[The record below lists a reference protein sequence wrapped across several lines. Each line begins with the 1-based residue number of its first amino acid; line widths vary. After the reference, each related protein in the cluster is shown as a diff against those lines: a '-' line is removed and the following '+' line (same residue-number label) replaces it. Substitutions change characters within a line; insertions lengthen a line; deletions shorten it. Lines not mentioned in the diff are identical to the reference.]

1 MSFFVRR
8 KIMLKDNL
16 VKSMEQSLI
25 ANWNKPCFGDYEK
38 SGSYT
43 FGEVAKMIKELHTIF
58 EVCGIEEGDKI
69 SLAGKNST
77 NWAVT
82 YIATVTYGAVI
93 VPILADFSN
102 DEIHHIVT
110 HSESKLFFAGE
121 SIYDRL
127 DDERLEKLTAVF
139 NLDTWALFN
148 APDKDLEAKILVE
161 VNEFRKKNKV
171 EKKGFAFKEIPSEN
185 MASIVYTSGTT
196 GFSKG
201 VMISYNCLMANVRF
215 FLDNLPVKEGQRV
228 LSFLPLAHCFGCA
241 FDFLGPFVQGLQII
255 FLGKIPSPKVILKAF
270 QDVKPYVIF
279 AVPLVLEKVYR
290 SKIMP
295 VLETKKMKI
304 MLGIPGIRNLIMKKI
319 GKGINNAFGGEH
331 YEIVVGGAAFNP
343 EIEDFFLKAGVRV
356 TVGYGMTECGPLI
369 SYWDYHKKRP
379 LGSCGKCIEYLEM
392 KIDNPDEKGVGE
404 ICVKGEN
411 IMSGYFKMEQATNET
426 IDSEG
431 WLHTGDLGFV
441 DDAGFVF
448 ISGRSKNLILS
459 SSGQN
464 IYPEEIE
471 AKINYMP
478 YVTESLVL
486 DAGEGRLVAY
496 VYPDKEKM
504 DKNGISEVDL
514 AMIME
519 ENRENLNATQ
529 PSFAKVMEIRIY
541 PEEFE
546 KTSTKKIKRRLYT
559 TLINP

>member
-1 MSFFVRR
+1 
-8 KIMLKDNL
+8 MLKKNL
-16 VKSMEQSLI
+16 VKSMEESLI
-25 ANWNKPCFGDYEK
+25 TNWHKPCFGDYEK
-38 SGSYT
+38 GGSNT
-43 FGEVAKMIKELHTIF
+43 FGEIAKKIKELHTVF
-58 EVCGIEEGDKI
+58 EVCGIEEGDKVA
-69 SLAGKNST
+69 LAGKNSV

-93 VPILADFSN
+93 VPVLVDFAT
-102 DEIHHIVT
+102 DEIHHIVS

-121 SIYDRL
+121 NIYDRV
-127 DDERLEKLTAVF
+127 DEEKLNDVKAIF
-139 NLDTWALFN
+139 NLDTFALFST
-148 APDKDLEAKILVE
+148 PDKDLESRILIA
-161 VNEFRKKNKV
+161 VNEHRKKNKID
-171 EKKGFAFKEIPSEN
+171 KKRFSFKEVESDKL
-185 MASIVYTSGTT
+185 ASIVYTSGTT

-201 VMISYNCLMANVRF
+201 VMISHNCLMANVQF
-215 FLDNLPVKEGQRV
+215 FLDNLPVKEESRV

-241 FDFLGPFVQGLQII
+241 FDFLGPFVKGCHIS

-279 AVPLVLEKVYR
+279 AVPLVLEKIYR

-295 VLETKKMKI
+295 VLETEKMKI
-304 MLGIPGIRNLIMKKI
+304 LMKIPGINKLIMKKI
-319 GKGINNAFGGEH
+319 GKGINDAFGGEH

-369 SYWDYHKKRP
+369 SYWDYHKNRP

-392 KIDNPDEKGVGE
+392 KIDNPNDKGIGE

-411 IMSGYFKMEQATNET
+411 IMNGYFKMEKSTHEAM
-426 IDSEG
+426 DDDG
-431 WLHTGDLGFV
+431 WLHTGDLGYV
-441 DDAGFVF
+441 DDEGFIF
-448 ISGRSKNLILS
+448 ISGRSKNMILS
-459 SSGQN
+459 ASGQN

-478 YVTESLVL
+478 YVVESLVL
-486 DAGEGRLVAY
+486 DAGEGKLVAY

-504 DKNGISEVDL
+504 DGNDVTEVDL
-514 AMIME
+514 VQIME
-519 ENRENLNATQ
+519 DNRIALNATQ
-529 PSFAKVMEIRIY
+529 PSFAKIEEIRIY

-559 TLINP
+559 SLINP